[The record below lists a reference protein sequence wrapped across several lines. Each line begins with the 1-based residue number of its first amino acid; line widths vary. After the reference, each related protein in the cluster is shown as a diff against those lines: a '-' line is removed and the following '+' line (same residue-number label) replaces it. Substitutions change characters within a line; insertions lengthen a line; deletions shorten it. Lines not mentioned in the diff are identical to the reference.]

1 MRRFLSMAL
10 VIVGVVCAAFSVQAV
25 TPHDIFQASTLN
37 KILQR
42 GTLIVGMEVEY
53 YPFEYADTKGN
64 PMGFDVDLAKLIA
77 QELGVQVEIKDIEW
91 TGLIPALQSG
101 KVDMVISGMTR
112 TLERAKAVSFTEPY
126 FVTGLCALLSV
137 KRAADVN
144 TVDQLNAP
152 GRILAVKTGTTG
164 DLVATKRFPNATI
177 NRFKDETACVREVVD
192 GRADAFFYDQIS
204 IAKHHS
210 QNKETTRAILKPF
223 TYEPFAMAIRKGD
236 FDFLN
241 WLNTFLDTIKGDG
254 RYDEL
259 YRKHL
264 GAVINP

>member
-1 MRRFLSMAL
+1 MFRKALSVAMVVAVL
-10 VIVGVVCAAFSVQAV
+10 CVGSPVRGV
-25 TPHDIFQASTLN
+25 TTHEIFQASTLN
-37 KILQR
+37 EILQR

-53 YPFEYADTKGN
+53 FPFEYADTNGN
-64 PMGFDVDLAKLIA
+64 PIGFDVDVAKLIA
-77 QELGVQVEIKDIEW
+77 QELGVKIEIKDIEW

-112 TLERAKAVSFTEPY
+112 TLERAKAVTFTEPY
-126 FVTGLCALLSV
+126 FITGLCVLLSE
-137 KRAADVN
+137 KKAADVQS
-144 TVDQLNAP
+144 VDQLNTP
-152 GRILAVKTGTTG
+152 GRVLAVKTGTTG

-177 NRFKDETACVREVVD
+177 NRFKDETACVREVVT

-204 IAKHHS
+204 IAKHHA

-223 TYEPFAMAIRKGD
+223 TYEPFAIAIRKGD
-236 FDFLN
+236 LDFLQ

-259 YRKHL
+259 YQKHL
-264 GAVINP
+264 GALIKP